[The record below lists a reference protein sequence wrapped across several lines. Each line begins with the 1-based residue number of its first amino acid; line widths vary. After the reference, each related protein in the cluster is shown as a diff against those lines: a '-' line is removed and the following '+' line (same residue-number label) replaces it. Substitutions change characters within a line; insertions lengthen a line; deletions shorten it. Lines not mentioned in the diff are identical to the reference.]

1 MNKGTEIRNFV
12 SLILLVAGLFVSG
25 AFAQSQALNGQI
37 EGIVTDANGA
47 SLSGA
52 TVVARNIGTGAER
65 TATSDDS
72 GVYRFPLLPL
82 GSYRVTVEMPN
93 FKRLVRE
100 GITLTA
106 GSTATVNLALEPG
119 GVTET
124 VTITS
129 DAPVADPGKIDLG
142 RTVNTREI
150 QDLPLVSRNPYNFS
164 LLQANVVGRPN
175 TEFGVPRVSANG
187 YARRTNFQLD
197 GNANTQA
204 NQAGLRLVPISE
216 TFISEVQLVTNG
228 FSAEFGNTPGLV
240 MNNIT
245 PSGTNGFHGSASY
258 RFRRTWMSSRP
269 FNSSPFAVKPPT
281 PVDDYTLAIGG
292 PIIKDR
298 WHFYGGYEWVKRDF
312 SGRPAQQVNLT
323 DAARVQR
330 QRLIDAGVLSS
341 SVVVDSIPASQKVN
355 FFIFRTDAEI
365 TENHKLTGRYIKFT
379 NFSPNN
385 VGGGVNTLERTVDL
399 DDKSYSFALQL
410 SSILTPNVFNEF
422 RYQRAHRNS
431 EFLPTEFTPSNVPSV
446 TITNVAAFG
455 PATNVGTISPIETM
469 DQFQNNLTWTKGNHA
484 FKFGGGVNKIYD
496 YRRND
501 INAQYTFNGTSSNA
515 ALAVEQAVSNYLS
528 ARTGVLQ
535 PGNTCGANPAV
546 RCYSQFS
553 QTLGDAEIEY
563 NSAFWNFF
571 AQDDWKATRKLKVNY
586 GLRYDLYTLPD
597 GDPNS
602 PFEEG
607 RKFRVDKNNFAPRLG
622 VVYSLREG
630 DRPTVIRA
638 SAGMY
643 YDTVYLAMYENAI
656 QGNGTG
662 RYLSVT
668 RTPAQTGAPS
678 FPNQIPAGTS
688 LGSLGIPINVEL
700 IARDFDNMYAMHYQ
714 AQLEQAITNDLSITA
729 GYIHSNGRHI
739 PTYRQTNCVATGAT
753 LADGRPVY
761 GTLNAQQTAI
771 TPCSTKVN
779 PSFNNIIIAESGG
792 NSHYDAM
799 TLQLNKRFSQGY
811 QFSFNYTLS
820 RARDNAP
827 ERNLQGVGAVSLTD
841 PSNRDWDWAY
851 GVADQRHTFSG
862 SLVARPKFNFGSR
875 VVRYILNNNQFGFFM
890 LGGSG
895 ETFPI
900 NTNFDL
906 NGDGITNDIPVGL
919 ERNAGRAP
927 GFFNVDARY
936 SRVIPITE
944 RFRVELFAEAT
955 NIFNINS
962 TLSYGSTTLQ
972 GGFSR
977 VTGELTSDINYANF
991 TRTAQESRQ
1000 GQFGVKFIF

>member
-12 SLILLVAGLFVSG
+12 SLILLIAGLFVSG

-52 TVVARNIGTGAER
+52 TVVARNIETGAER
-65 TATSDDS
+65 SATSDSS

-82 GSYRVTVEMPN
+82 GNYRVTVEMAN
-93 FKRLVRE
+93 FKRLIRE

-119 GVTET
+119 GVSET

-129 DAPVADPGKIDLG
+129 DAPIADPGKIDLG

-258 RFRRTWMSSRP
+258 RFRRTWMSSKP
-269 FNSSPFAVKPPT
+269 FNSSPTAPKPPT

-341 SVVVDSIPASQKVN
+341 SIVVDSIPASQKVN
-355 FFIFRTDAEI
+355 FFIFRTDAQI
-365 TENHKLTGRYIKFT
+365 TDNHRLTGRYIKFT

-399 DDKSYSFALQL
+399 DDKSNSLAIQL
-410 SSILTPNVFNEF
+410 SSILTPNIFNEF

-431 EFLPTEFTPSNVPSV
+431 EFLPTQYTPTGVPSV
-446 TITNVAAFG
+446 TVTGVAAWG

-469 DQFQNNLTWTKGNHA
+469 NQIQNNLTWNRGDHSI
-484 FKFGGGVNKIYD
+484 KFGGGVNLIYD

-501 INAQYTFNGTSSNA
+501 INAQYTFANVDAYLAAIAPGATDAARRNYTS
-515 ALAVEQAVSNYLS
+515 Y
-528 ARTGVLQ
+528 
-535 PGNTCGANPAV
+535 
-546 RCYSQFS
+546 S
-553 QTLGDAEIEY
+553 QTLGDAELEY
-563 NSAFWNFF
+563 NTEFWNFF
-571 AQDDWKATRKLKVNY
+571 AQDDWKATRKLKINY
-586 GLRYDLYTLPD
+586 GVRYDLYNLPE
-597 GDPNS
+597 GDPDS
-602 PFEEG
+602 PFQEARE
-607 RKFRVDKNNFAPRLG
+607 FRVDKNNFAPRLG
-622 VVYSLREG
+622 LVYALREG
-630 DRPTVIRA
+630 NRPTVLR
-638 SAGMY
+638 SSFGLY

-662 RYLSVT
+662 RYLSVS
-668 RTPAQTGAPS
+668 RNPSNVNQTATSPLY
-678 FPNQIPAGTS
+678 PNVIPEGTS
-688 LGSLGIPINVEL
+688 LSSLGIQPDVQI
-700 IARDFDNMYAMHYQ
+700 ISRDFENMYAMHFQ
-714 AQLEQAITNDLSITA
+714 TQVEQAITNDISITA
-729 GYIHSNGRHI
+729 GYIHSEGRHLPVYRSI
-739 PTYRQTNCVATGAT
+739 NYRQTGAT
-753 LADGRPVY
+753 LSDGRPKY
-761 GTLNAQQTAI
+761 STALASRI
-771 TPCSTKVN
+771 DPNYNLILEVD
-779 PSFNNIIIAESGG
+779 SGG
-792 NSHYDAM
+792 NSRYDAM

-827 ERNLQGVGAVSLTD
+827 ERNLQGVGAVSQQD
-841 PSNRDWDWAY
+841 PSNREWDWAY
-851 GVADQRHTFSG
+851 GVADQRHTISG
-862 SLVARPKFNFGSR
+862 SLVARPNFEFGNKLA
-875 VVRYILNNNQFGFFM
+875 RYILNNNQFGFFI

-900 NTNFDL
+900 NTNADL
-906 NGDGITNDIPVGL
+906 NGDGVGNDIPVGL

-936 SRVIPITE
+936 SRVIPINE
-944 RFRVELFAEAT
+944 RFKFEIFAEAT
-955 NIFNINS
+955 NVFNINS
-962 TLSYGSTTLQ
+962 TVSYGSTTITNTGKARFNPTSGALL
-972 GGFSR
+972 
-977 VTGELTSDINYANF
+977 VTQDELYQTVFAP
-991 TRTAQESRQ
+991 TAQESRQ